1 MKKYS
6 IYILFAVL
14 LGGMAAL
21 SGCDEKDFSADY
33 DIPWVVSKIT
43 NVTPADSEGY
53 PTAAPGAN
61 ITLTGENLGSD
72 YVQSDGF
79 LIGSVPC
86 SIVSQS
92 ATTAVITV
100 PAGIKEPSDITV
112 RNLHNR
118 TFVYGKQL
126 IPNL

>member
-1 MKKYS
+1 M
-6 IYILFAVL
+6 LFAVL

-43 NVTPADSEGY
+43 NVTPSDSEGY
-53 PTAAPGAN
+53 PTGVPGTN
-61 ITLTGENLGSD
+61 ITLTGENLGSE

-79 LIGSVPC
+79 LIGAVPC
-86 SIVSQS
+86 GIVSQS
-92 ATTAVITV
+92 ATSVVITIPV
-100 PAGIKEPSDITV
+100 DTKEPSDIVV

-118 TFVYGKQL
+118 TFVYGKQF
-126 IPNL
+126 IPDL